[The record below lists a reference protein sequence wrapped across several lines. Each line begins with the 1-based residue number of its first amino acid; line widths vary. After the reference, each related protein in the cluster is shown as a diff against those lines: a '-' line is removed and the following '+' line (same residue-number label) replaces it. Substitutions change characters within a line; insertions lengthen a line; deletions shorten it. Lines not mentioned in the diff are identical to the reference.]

1 MGNMMINHD
10 FFLGGPPI
18 GPRAVPTVPMSHLI
32 FPIEHQNAL
41 HFYPQILDG
50 WNLH

>member
-10 FFLGGPPI
+10 FFLGGPP
-18 GPRAVPTVPMSHLI
+18 RAVPTVPMSHLI
-32 FPIEHQNAL
+32 LPIEHQNAP

-50 WNLH
+50 WNLD